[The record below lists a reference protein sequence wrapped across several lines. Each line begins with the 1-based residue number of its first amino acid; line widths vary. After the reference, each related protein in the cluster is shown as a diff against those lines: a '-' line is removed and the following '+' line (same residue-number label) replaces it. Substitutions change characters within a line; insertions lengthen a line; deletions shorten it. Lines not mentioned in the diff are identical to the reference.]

1 MATVFEDVPSKVLS
15 MYEEENRDKLR
26 ENVVNAKEYFKIQE
40 KNIKMENELRFLKLD
55 FAKMVLAKEEALS
68 QLASAKLV
76 LIELKAEVE
85 KMNLADYALVVVPVI
100 VEIQKV

>member
-1 MATVFEDVPSKVLS
+1 
-15 MYEEENRDKLR
+15 
-26 ENVVNAKEYFKIQE
+26 
-40 KNIKMENELRFLKLD
+40 MENELRFLKLD

-68 QLASAKLV
+68 QMASAKLV
-76 LIELKAEVE
+76 LIELKAEME